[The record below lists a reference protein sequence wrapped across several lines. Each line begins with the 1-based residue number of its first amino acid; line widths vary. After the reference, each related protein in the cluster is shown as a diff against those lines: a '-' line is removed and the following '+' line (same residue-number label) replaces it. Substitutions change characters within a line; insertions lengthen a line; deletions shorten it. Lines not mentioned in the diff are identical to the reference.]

1 MKKSTITEKVM
12 DSLTVNQLEAAL
24 AYLYNP
30 IPTSI
35 PENLLHLTETQWLA
49 VEQVA
54 SQLQEEMTYVT
65 FH

>member
-1 MKKSTITEKVM
+1 MKKSTIKEKVM

-49 VEQVA
+49 VELVA
-54 SQLQEEMTYVT
+54 NKLQEERTYVT
-65 FH
+65 LH

>member
-1 MKKSTITEKVM
+1 M

-49 VEQVA
+49 VELVA
-54 SQLQEEMTYVT
+54 NKLQEERTYVT
-65 FH
+65 LH

>member
-1 MKKSTITEKVM
+1 MKKSTIKEKVM